1 MCLFQGQSCKR
12 ILRIK
17 EYFIY
22 SIPLKK
28 VCCQFYFILSHNNLW
43 YFNDGL
49 LYLHWWLILVNFTRR
64 TIKSIFSKLSYISCL
79 FAIVLEMVYNLPQ
92 DFCFDLQG
100 PSMIN
105 KHNNQMILVLLLSF
119 LHVLAGQGGYCSKF
133 RDIVDVTL
141 FVSMILILI
150 FCGQ

>member
-1 MCLFQGQSCKR
+1 M
-12 ILRIK
+12 
-17 EYFIY
+17 
-22 SIPLKK
+22 
-28 VCCQFYFILSHNNLW
+28 
-43 YFNDGL
+43 
-49 LYLHWWLILVNFTRR
+49 
-64 TIKSIFSKLSYISCL
+64 L

-119 LHVLAGQGGYCSKF
+119 LHVLAGQGGYGSKF

-141 FVSMILILI
+141 FVSIILILI